1 MFKYDILKKFPS
13 MSFLN
18 NVDRLCKNL
27 TNIPIYYIFIN
38 IKALKG
44 FLKKAKY

>member
-18 NVDRLCKNL
+18 NVDIKRVAVYKSSDMRYDIKSKN
-27 TNIPIYYIFIN
+27 ISIFID
-38 IKALKG
+38 
-44 FLKKAKY
+44 YD